1 MTIPPAPPPLHPP
14 RLTVSTRPTEKGALV
29 EATGEVGL
37 QTVPLLRAP
46 LQEAAAQPGAAVIVD
61 LRRVDFID
69 SSALSLLVEVRKSL
83 ISRQRSLSVLLTADG
98 QPERVLKLGHFQTI
112 MRLAHEMD
120 EL

>member
-1 MTIPPAPPPLHPP
+1 MTIPSAPPPLHTP
-14 RLTVSTRPTEKGALV
+14 RLTVTMRPTEKGTLV

-46 LQEAAAQPGAAVIVD
+46 LQEVMAQPGTVIVD

-69 SSALSLLVEVRKSL
+69 SSALSLLVEVRKGLVSQ
-83 ISRQRSLSVLLTADG
+83 QRSLCVLLTANG
-98 QPERVLKLGHFQTI
+98 QPERVLHLGHFQTI
-112 MRLAHEMD
+112 MRLAHELD